1 MEYKQNNS
9 NSLENKINDL
19 KNNLQN
25 FENKL
30 NRTKIDKTASDF
42 YIKKLEKH
50 LSSNNINHPF
60 NFKKEN
66 KIRDNNSNAN
76 KLNKSSIIFNSFL
89 DKKNKINQKLKIRED
104 YSFNNNNKDY
114 NNIIQTQKE
123 WLDTLHQNHMKTKSF
138 IGIDN
143 YLNNYNNK
151 NKNNYNNINDY
162 NNKNIINK
170 CKSFTKNNSIPK
182 SNITN
187 FNYNYDYDFDTNI
200 SYNNN
205 NNEILYDKYNT
216 KNFSDYQVN
225 SNMDKEK
232 EFYQKP
238 QFNTLKSH
246 FINNDVNNYI
256 YKPELIISNNRIQS
270 DLINNLVKENDNK
283 NKTYTLNNSTNNKE
297 IKTFNNNSIKENY
310 LILDNKGNQMYK
322 NGKKIVGMKIKY
334 KDNKKN
340 HFINLETVIIT
351 GPDGQPKSLELKPI
365 FLDNNKPLVNEEN
378 KPFLGINNLYFIDE
392 NGNPIVGENEILN
405 EKKQIIQGQLGIV
418 PRDKR
423 GNVIKISLINDN
435 NKECEVNSNKKK
447 LTNSVD
453 DKNIK
458 QKMKQKYYPEL
469 IKSEKY
475 INKDLFKNRKKYKK
489 QKYIK
494 NNKCNNQKILL
505 SSCFACD
512 VGCGISR
519 TGYSSMT
526 YSPFNTRV
534 KRKEET
540 SLKNGTK
547 YGQYYKYKN

>member
-1 MEYKQNNS
+1 
-9 NSLENKINDL
+9 
-19 KNNLQN
+19 
-25 FENKL
+25 
-30 NRTKIDKTASDF
+30 
-42 YIKKLEKH
+42 
-50 LSSNNINHPF
+50 
-60 NFKKEN
+60 
-66 KIRDNNSNAN
+66 
-76 KLNKSSIIFNSFL
+76 L

-151 NKNNYNNINDY
+151 NNNNYNNINDY

-205 NNEILYDKYNT
+205 NNEILYEKYNT

-238 QFNTLKSH
+238 QFNTLKNH

-435 NKECEVNSNKKK
+435 NKESEVNSNKKK

-475 INKDLFKNRKKYKK
+475 INKDLFKNRKKNKK

-494 NNKCNNQKILL
+494 NNKCNNQKILF